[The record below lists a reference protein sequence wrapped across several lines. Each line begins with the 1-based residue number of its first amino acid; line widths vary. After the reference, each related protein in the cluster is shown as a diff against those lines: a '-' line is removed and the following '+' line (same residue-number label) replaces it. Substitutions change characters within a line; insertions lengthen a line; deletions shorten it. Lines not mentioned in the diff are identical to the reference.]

1 MKPRLSRGFFLAD
14 AHDASHFEAGA
25 LVPSWALPPWRS
37 GRGFFQRIPPDHT
50 ARLRCGSFAFRRL
63 RRIQNW
69 RSSSSLYRLHCGLIP
84 IETGPSMY
92 LCGRAK
98 ENLRSGRGFEFRG
111 NSQQT
116 APACHRRVTRQ
127 NEISYDGTVEPGALT
142 GDQPNVGG
150 APRYR
155 GAYHVG

>member
-1 MKPRLSRGFFLAD
+1 MGAPALAIRQ
-14 AHDASHFEAGA
+14 G
-25 LVPSWALPPWRS
+25 VLPEI
-37 GRGFFQRIPPDHT
+37 IPPDHT